1 MLANHVLI
9 SIFELGSKL
18 SNIIAIKTV
27 TTQTFGG
34 VLIVFWCYSIKLS
47 LLKQSR
53 PKYVII
59 VSVVTKVNKIFIF
72 GEINN
77 FNTVIRNTVLQI
89 FCALACKLKFCNVM
103 WSLQKHYCHYR
114 KCAVT
119 NKTWDVLSKIKH
131 TELSPEVE
139 SNELHLLTLL

>member
-1 MLANHVLI
+1 MLI

-59 VSVVTKVNKIFIF
+59 VSVVTKVNKYLF

-89 FCALACKLKFCNVM
+89 F
-103 WSLQKHYCHYR
+103 
-114 KCAVT
+114 
-119 NKTWDVLSKIKH
+119 VL
-131 TELSPEVE
+131 
-139 SNELHLLTLL
+139 